1 LSPIAA
7 KTYTT
12 DVICLRTYDYGEAD
26 KILHLFSP
34 EYGRISAIAKGVKKA
49 NSKMSGASEVLNLSE
64 VQLTKGKNL
73 DVLCQYQPRE
83 TFIGVRSDL
92 LKLAYALLMAELVDR
107 NTGDQAADSQQTF
120 TLLKGSLMALDQANE
135 PDIVP
140 LAIECQMALLH
151 AAGFHPVLNACVLS
165 GKPLEENSL
174 FYCFSPELGGMTMPD
189 TRKRQQMQTSDAGM
203 NWVNVSGTT
212 LRILNAPHSAHWEI
226 AQLMKAQ
233 RFLQY
238 YFKQVFERPLH
249 SYNLIFNL
257 LEMTSASK
265 TKSPSTIQN
274 LA

>member
-1 LSPIAA
+1 MSPIAA